1 MKKHAF
7 SVVIIIVLL
16 CCIGFMLS
24 FSFVRD
30 GLMNKLVVMQID
42 LFQDRHPSHNYSLS
56 WVKRSVYRP
65 QNIITLP
72 FEWEIHCDDHKMTQ
86 EEQLRSF
93 ARGTMRFEYPKFQS
107 LREGEGFM
115 IEFLSGQKTFAPYA
129 FLYGDDMIEMAPT
142 IQMREEK
149 FVLMPEQEEEN
160 NFLHS
165 YPCVAYIKGNSINPH
180 VDTKCTQ
187 VMVGD
192 GERHLALHFP
202 AKTGTV
208 LKLSMLSGY
217 YAK

>member
-1 MKKHAF
+1 M
-7 SVVIIIVLL
+7 
-16 CCIGFMLS
+16 
-24 FSFVRD
+24 
-30 GLMNKLVVMQID
+30 
-42 LFQDRHPSHNYSLS
+42 
-56 WVKRSVYRP
+56 
-65 QNIITLP
+65 
-72 FEWEIHCDDHKMTQ
+72 MTQ

-93 ARGTMRFEYPKFQS
+93 ARGTMRFEYPRFQS

-115 IEFLSGQKTFAPYA
+115 IEFLSGQKTFTPYA

-208 LKLSMLSGY
+208 LRLSMLSGY